1 MSVTP
6 DFIGQIYKD
15 TATGNLW
22 RANSLTAGDWTLE
35 VVANQITFA
44 SGTLTGDWY
53 PMAGLPT
60 PGPGGITNFILSGL
74 TTVAV
79 GAHLDCGDFQDATL
93 LSFPNLVNCLGRID
107 IDNNAAL
114 TTLDLS
120 SLVTIGDSG
129 YIPIASGCPL
139 LSSINLDSFQTL
151 SDNAGLDV
159 GDLPAQTA
167 LSLPSFSTMGNGSYL
182 TIYSLPITSLDLSS
196 LTSVDT
202 NALIV
207 IEFNTGLTNI
217 SIPNVVFGGPCTV
230 DFSDNALLNTTVNQV
245 FARAVASPLFTGG
258 GFIKVEGGTNAGP
271 TGQGVTDKNTMVAR
285 GVTVTTN

>member
-53 PMAGLPT
+53 PMG
-60 PGPGGITNFILSGL
+60 
-74 TTVAV
+74 
-79 GAHLDCGDFQDATL
+79 
-93 LSFPNLVNCLGRID
+93 
-107 IDNNAAL
+107 
-114 TTLDLS
+114 
-120 SLVTIGDSG
+120 
-129 YIPIASGCPL
+129 
-139 LSSINLDSFQTL
+139 
-151 SDNAGLDV
+151 
-159 GDLPAQTA
+159 
-167 LSLPSFSTMGNGSYL
+167 
-182 TIYSLPITSLDLSS
+182 
-196 LTSVDT
+196 
-202 NALIV
+202 
-207 IEFNTGLTNI
+207 
-217 SIPNVVFGGPCTV
+217 
-230 DFSDNALLNTTVNQV
+230 
-245 FARAVASPLFTGG
+245 PLFTGG